1 MAQEID
7 SGMNLYEFNR
17 VNMGK
22 LPVLKTIEEF
32 EGAKLV
38 IENFIN
44 DKLGTYYMM
53 LNHERKDFTL
63 FNFLQGVIV
72 DSKTETMINDVL
84 ECMDNR
90 SLDIIDISPD
100 EANMALEIWV
110 KERQTEAVYMYL
122 LFPYDF
128 GVIEY

>member
-1 MAQEID
+1 MAQEIN

-22 LPVLKTIEEF
+22 LPILETAEEL
-32 EGAKLV
+32 EGAKIV

-63 FNFLQGVIV
+63 FNFLQGVII
-72 DSKTETMINDVL
+72 DSKIETMANDIL

-90 SLDIIDISPD
+90 GLGIIDISPD
-100 EANMALEIWV
+100 EVNMSLEIWV
-110 KERQTEAVYMYL
+110 KERQTDAVYMYL
-122 LFPYDF
+122 LFPYNF